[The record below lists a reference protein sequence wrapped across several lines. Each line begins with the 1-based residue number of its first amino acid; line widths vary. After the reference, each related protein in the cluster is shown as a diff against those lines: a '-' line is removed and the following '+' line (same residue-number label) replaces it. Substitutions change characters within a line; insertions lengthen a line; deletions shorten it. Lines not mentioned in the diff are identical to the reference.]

1 MKIPEIVKSFKDEPD
16 RNFVT
21 LELRNDEGSFF
32 ATIPLSMTNSNL
44 YLYSNENSDVAQSDY
59 IGIPQRYTNE
69 AYVQSR
75 KQMQRENEYEDGGQ
89 RNANNPQDENSAPLT
104 LGEVCIILMES
115 VQYVELQGMNFQNA
129 LFNDIMKAFNFMNFE
144 LELLECENGR
154 EPFTIKCRLAMKSLL
169 QMEAEFETT
178 IRRLRMK
185 KEEVSNTLKQL
196 PVTRRAIFFSLEFTT
211 GDKILFMDSDGSSD
225 ENNFSSGSSPGHS
238 LLNLLSQLKKVNMS
252 SNGASDEL
260 YRDSQSV
267 NSSINQGIENEIRK
281 TFEET
286 SQVKH
291 ETEKMKGRSLN
302 PEESLTFMT

>member
-169 QMEAEFETT
+169 QMEAG
-178 IRRLRMK
+178 R
-185 KEEVSNTLKQL
+185 
-196 PVTRRAIFFSLEFTT
+196 
-211 GDKILFMDSDGSSD
+211 
-225 ENNFSSGSSPGHS
+225 SSPHG
-238 LLNLLSQLKKVNMS
+238 
-252 SNGASDEL
+252 GE
-260 YRDSQSV
+260 Y
-267 NSSINQGIENEIRK
+267 
-281 TFEET
+281 
-286 SQVKH
+286 QVID
-291 ETEKMKGRSLN
+291 
-302 PEESLTFMT
+302 